1 MKRNDE
7 PSEENLEVF
16 LRGRRNDMGALP
28 TQYGKLEE
36 EKMKEIT
43 DKMNAIELQT
53 RELLEKAKFLEDQ
66 KNMMANLMD
75 CSVHDHQWILRNVV
89 SDLTNV
95 YQLDIRC
102 ERCGAY
108 AMLEGNN
115 PGHDLVIWTPQ
126 GAPLSDLVGE
136 EE

>member
-1 MKRNDE
+1 MKIG
-7 PSEENLEVF
+7 
-16 LRGRRNDMGALP
+16 GR
-28 TQYGKLEE
+28 
-36 EKMKEIT
+36 KMKEIT

-75 CSVHDHQWILRNVV
+75 CSVHDHQWLLRNVV
-89 SDLTNV
+89 SDLTKV

-108 AMLEGNN
+108 ADFGMGRDHH
-115 PGHDLVIWTPQ
+115 GHKSPLQICTPA
-126 GAPLSDLVGE
+126 GALLTDLVGE

>member
-1 MKRNDE
+1 
-7 PSEENLEVF
+7 
-16 LRGRRNDMGALP
+16 
-28 TQYGKLEE
+28 
-36 EKMKEIT
+36 MKEIT

-75 CSVHDHQWILRNVV
+75 CSVHDHQWLLRNVV
-89 SDLTNV
+89 SDLTKV
-95 YQLDIRC
+95 YQMDIRC

-108 AMLEGNN
+108 AMLEGAN
-115 PGHDLVIWTPQ
+115 PKHDLVICTPA
-126 GAPLSDLVGE
+126 GDPLSGLVGE

>member
-1 MKRNDE
+1 VKRNDE

-53 RELLEKAKFLEDQ
+53 RELLEKAKFLED
-66 KNMMANLMD
+66 
-75 CSVHDHQWILRNVV
+75 
-89 SDLTNV
+89 
-95 YQLDIRC
+95 
-102 ERCGAY
+102 
-108 AMLEGNN
+108 
-115 PGHDLVIWTPQ
+115 
-126 GAPLSDLVGE
+126 
-136 EE
+136 

>member
-1 MKRNDE
+1 
-7 PSEENLEVF
+7 
-16 LRGRRNDMGALP
+16 
-28 TQYGKLEE
+28 
-36 EKMKEIT
+36 MKEIT

-53 RELLEKAKFLEDQ
+53 RKLLEKAKFLEDQ
-66 KNMMANLMD
+66 RNMMANLMD
-75 CSVHDHQWILRNVV
+75 CSVHDHQWLLRNVV
-89 SDLTNV
+89 SDLTKV

-108 AMLEGNN
+108 AEFGSVENMHVVGGRN
-115 PGHDLVIWTPQ
+115 HDIRAVHVLKICTPA